1 MKKSTFV
8 TSTILMRG
16 PRLAT
21 HKAGFFCV
29 PAKGISTYKRRLAF
43 TESGS
48 RPGITRA
55 SGVVDSG
62 IVRAAFLFA
71 QNVNY
76 THHVSTPL
84 HAPRAPYLAALPSPT
99 KARTALS
106 HPAGS
111 PAAPIARPARISRLS
126 AALRHSPAFLH
137 HSPSAAH
144 SCAAPHR
151 HVRTS
156 R

>member
-8 TSTILMRG
+8 TSNSSMRG

-21 HKAGFFCV
+21 HKAGLFYV

-48 RPGITRA
+48 RPGNARA
-55 SGVVDSG
+55 SGLLDSG

-71 QNVNY
+71 RNVQQS
-76 THHVSTPL
+76 HHVSSPL
-84 HAPRAPYLAALPSPT
+84 HAPRAPHLAALSSPST
-99 KARTALS
+99 ARTTLS
-106 HPAGS
+106 LPAVS
-111 PAAPIARPARISRLS
+111 PAAPTARPARISRLS
-126 AALRHSPAFLH
+126 AALRHSPAFFHLT
-137 HSPSAAH
+137 PSAAH